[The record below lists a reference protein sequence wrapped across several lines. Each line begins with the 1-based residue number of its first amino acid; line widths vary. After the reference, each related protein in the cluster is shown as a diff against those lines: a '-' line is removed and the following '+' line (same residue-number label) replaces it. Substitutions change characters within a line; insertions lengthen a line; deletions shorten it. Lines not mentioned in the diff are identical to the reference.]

1 MRRTLDTLYR
11 ASGLLSAFF
20 LLMIAILVTA
30 QIVGRMFDI
39 LVPSADDFARL
50 SMAASSFLGLAWAL
64 RRGAHIRVALL
75 IERFSPERRRVME
88 LLCLG
93 IGTALCAYF
102 AWFSIDMV
110 VDGILF
116 PEYTIGLVPIPKWIP
131 QIAMATGAVILT
143 IAFLDDLV
151 VVLRGGVPSYQQVGP
166 GDDTDRH
173 AAHE

>member
-1 MRRTLDTLYR
+1 MRHALDSLYR
-11 ASGLLSAFF
+11 FSGLLSAFF
-20 LLMIAILVTA
+20 LMMIAVLVTA
-30 QIVGRMFDI
+30 QIVGRLFDV

-75 IERFSPERRRVME
+75 IERFSPGNRRLME
-88 LLCLG
+88 LLCLVT
-93 IGTALCAYF
+93 GTAVSAYF
-102 AWFSIDMV
+102 AWYAIDMV
-110 VDGILF
+110 IDGIRF

-151 VVLRGGVPSYQQVGP
+151 VVLRGGTPSYKQVGS
-166 GDDTDRH
+166 GDDADRH